1 MRANR
6 IVTTMAALITGI
18 AALALP
24 AAAGSGATPAP
35 DFTLP
40 MRDGGSV
47 NLASLKG
54 QVVMIN
60 FWASWC
66 GPCRAEFPILDDMYR
81 KYKPMGF
88 TLVGVNVESDPAD
101 AERFLSKFPVSFPI
115 AYDAANQVSGAYG
128 VSAMPTTLIVD
139 RKGNVRWLHRAYKPG
154 DENEYLNQIRAMLRE

>member
-60 FWASWC
+60 FWAS
-66 GPCRAEFPILDDMYR
+66 
-81 KYKPMGF
+81 
-88 TLVGVNVESDPAD
+88 
-101 AERFLSKFPVSFPI
+101 
-115 AYDAANQVSGAYG
+115 
-128 VSAMPTTLIVD
+128 
-139 RKGNVRWLHRAYKPG
+139 
-154 DENEYLNQIRAMLRE
+154 